1 MQKYER
7 GDTEWKDY
15 TIRAAPLLY
24 SSYFYPLPIYIPI
37 ATSRN
42 EPESNPQC
50 SGLPTL
56 MSPAKPLLP
65 ARLTESTEFL
75 AIDLAYVLQAGMYQ
89 IFALV
94 PNSGRNIVFVFGRI
108 VSSERI
114 RIVSL

>member
-65 ARLTESTEFL
+65 TRLTESTVSL
-75 AIDLAYVLQAGMYQ
+75 VIDLVYVLQDEQYA
-89 IFALV
+89 
-94 PNSGRNIVFVFGRI
+94 S
-108 VSSERI
+108 VS
-114 RIVSL
+114 